1 MDPKRFVDS
10 ARSASFVQVRSRYN
24 FIYYFAFAQLVVILF
39 NPIDA
44 FVLFIIDLLIRDYKI
59 NCSSNEH

>member
-10 ARSASFVQVRSRYN
+10 PRFASFVQVRSRY
-24 FIYYFAFAQLVVILF
+24 FFYYSAFAQLVVILF
-39 NPIDA
+39 NPIDTY
-44 FVLFIIDLLIRDYKI
+44 VLFIIDLLITDYKI